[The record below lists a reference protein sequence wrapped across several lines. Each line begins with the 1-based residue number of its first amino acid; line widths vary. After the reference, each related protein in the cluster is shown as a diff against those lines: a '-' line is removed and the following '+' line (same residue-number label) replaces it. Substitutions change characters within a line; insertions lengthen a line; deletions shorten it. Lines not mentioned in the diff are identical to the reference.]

1 VTRTPEDVPRS
12 SATRSVPASPSFPSV
27 IVRTAVLASWAVL
40 AIPLTQSVH
49 SVLVGQ
55 DPDRQWARSLLAGTS
70 GATATRG
77 RAAARPVP
85 LSA

>member
-1 VTRTPEDVPRS
+1 M
-12 SATRSVPASPSFPSV
+12 
-27 IVRTAVLASWAVL
+27 L
-40 AIPLTQSVH
+40 LTLWVH
-49 SVLVGQ
+49 AVLVGQ
-55 DPDRQWARSLLAGTS
+55 DPDHLWARSLLAGTS